1 MACDLSS
8 VRKTRDMLHSTI
20 AQRRAGDFS
29 ECSEMPMKYG
39 FPRRLTFCV
48 IAARALSA

>member
-1 MACDLSS
+1 

-29 ECSEMPMKYG
+29 ECSEMPIKYG
-39 FPRRLTFCV
+39 FPMRLTFCA

>member
-8 VRKTRDMLHSTI
+8 ARKTRDMLHSTI
-20 AQRRAGDFS
+20 AQRRARDFS
-29 ECSEMPMKYG
+29 ECSKTPIKYG
-39 FPRRLTFCV
+39 FPAGPTFCA